1 MLISGPEDVCAERA
15 SAAIRDQL
23 RAIDPGLEISDLDA
37 GEYETGSLLQ
47 RTAPSLF
54 DEARLVRVTGLERAG
69 DAFLSEAGAYV
80 ASPQPGATV
89 LLRHTGTGRRGAKL
103 LEAVRELGE
112 GALEIPC
119 PAIRRD
125 ADRLDFVAAEFRDAR
140 RPADPAAVRALVS
153 AFGEDMGE
161 LAAACRQLLSDVPDR
176 ITEAAVTRYYGGRVE
191 AGAFTVADAAIS
203 GRYGDA
209 LVALRRA
216 LASGADPVPI
226 VAAIASKLRLMARVA
241 GRRDPA
247 ATLATRLGV
256 KDWQV
261 DRARRDLAGWNERSL
276 AGAIQACARADA
288 EVKGASRNAAYA
300 IERLVGTVAARGSEP
315 TAAR

>member
-1 MLISGPEDVCAERA
+1 MLITGPEETCAERA
-15 SAAIRDQL
+15 SATIRDQL
-23 RAIDPGLEISDLDA
+23 RAADPGLEVSDLDA
-37 GEYETGSLLQ
+37 GEYEAGALLA

-54 DEARLVRVTGLERAG
+54 DEARLVRVSGVERAG
-69 DAFLSEAGAYV
+69 DAFLAEAIAYV
-80 ASPQPGATV
+80 ESPQPGATV
-89 LLRHTGTGRRGAKL
+89 LLRHTGAGRRGARL
-103 LEAVRELGE
+103 LETVRERGE

-125 ADRLDFVAAEFRDAR
+125 SDRLDFVAAEFRDAG
-140 RPADPAAVRALVS
+140 RPVDPAALRALVS
-153 AFGEDMGE
+153 AFGEDVSE

-176 ITEAAVTRYYGGRVE
+176 ITEATVARYYGGRVE

-203 GRYGDA
+203 GRQGDA

-241 GRRDPA
+241 GRREPA
-247 ATLATRLGV
+247 PTLASRLGV

-261 DRARRDLAGWNERSL
+261 ERARRDLAGWNELTL
-276 AGAIQACARADA
+276 AAAIQACARADA
-288 EVKGASRNAAYA
+288 EVKGASRNASYA
-300 IERLVGTVAARGSEP
+300 VERLVGAVAARRAQP
-315 TAAR
+315 TVR